1 MPLTQIQ
8 LAAALGLSQS
18 AISQLAKQ
26 GMPTDSVEAARQ
38 WRECNLHPGRA
49 KPAPRA
55 PSWRALLEEAAALLD
70 VGGDIGPLLPDLRC
84 ALKQVPANQRAAVGM
99 SERLWDA
106 LTASVGSA
114 FERETPESLTTAEAE
129 GMGAFWFS
137 AAAGEV
143 IMP

>member
-70 VGGDIGPLLPDLRC
+70 VGGDIGPLLPDLRR
-84 ALKQVPANQRAAVGM
+84 ALRQVPADQRAAVGM
-99 SERLWDA
+99 SETLWDA
-106 LTASVGSA
+106 LTAPIGHV
-114 FERETPESLTTAEAE
+114 FETERGAALTPAEADA
-129 GMGAFWFS
+129 MGGFWY
-137 AAAGEV
+137 ALAAGEPW
-143 IMP
+143 MA